1 MPTVMLT
8 AKCVNSCEWCFAR
21 AKMAE
26 YRSREITEMS
36 MGDFTS
42 VVKFY
47 ESSGIRHMIL
57 LGGEPL
63 LHSRFM
69 DVLELLRSRRFSVH
83 VSTTG
88 ICSKIL
94 VDRIAAAR
102 FPGLAFSLNST
113 SYFHYSPRKRQ
124 RVDYF
129 LRNIGHPVHVN
140 YTITEA
146 DLDRGNS
153 YPIVDR
159 LGLIM
164 KFPLRSHIQFQ
175 IAVPAEGNAQYIPL
189 HRYPELMDLL
199 ESWFRVLHQNKV
211 AHGVDCHSIPR
222 CAMPEP
228 VEDSGGF
235 RSACDRFMIDIGPGV
250 EAWPCFPLSGFNV
263 NLMTFQNFSEI
274 QAYFQ
279 ERVRTLGLPY
289 PESCGSCIEQMNRNC
304 GGGCLGFHAL
314 QGMNEKGCRRGRAQA
329 IQEQRIATE
338 ACSEAR

>member
-26 YRSREITEMS
+26 YRSRGITEMG
-36 MGDFTS
+36 MDDFAS
-42 VVKFY
+42 IIQLY
-47 ESSGIRHMIL
+47 ESSGIGHMIL

-88 ICSKIL
+88 ICSKTL
-94 VDRIAAAR
+94 VDRIAAGN
-102 FPGLAFSLNST
+102 FPSLTFSFNST
-113 SYFHYSPRKRQ
+113 SYFQYSPRKKQ

-129 LRNIGHPVHVN
+129 LRNIGHPVQLG
-140 YTITEA
+140 YTITER
-146 DLDRGNS
+146 DLARGNS
-153 YPIVDR
+153 YPVVDR

-164 KFPLRSHIQFQ
+164 KFSLHSYIRFQ
-175 IAVPAEGNAQYIPL
+175 IAVPAEGNSCFIPL

-199 ESWFRVLHQNKV
+199 RLWFRILRQNGV
-211 AHGVDCHSIPR
+211 AYGVDCHSIPR
-222 CAMPEP
+222 CAMPDGAN
-228 VEDSGGF
+228 DSEYF
-235 RSACDRFMIDIGPGV
+235 RSICDHFMIDIGPGI

-263 NLMTFQNFSEI
+263 NLMTFGNLSEI

-279 ERVRTLGLPY
+279 ERMRTLDLFY
-289 PESCGSCIEQMNRNC
+289 QESCVTCSEEMKRKCD
-304 GGGCLGFHAL
+304 GGCRGFHAL
-314 QGMNEKGCRRGRAQA
+314 QWMNNKRVSSAA
-329 IQEQRIATE
+329 VSPAMQEQ
-338 ACSEAR
+338 